1 MNEDQ
6 IIEEV
11 GVEIAI
17 ERIIPLI
24 SEEIN
29 KYKKTR
35 DKESSKKLAE
45 LLEDRKKIYAYD
57 KDTIRKYIK
66 FNGGI

>member
-6 IIEEV
+6 IIDEV
-11 GVEIAI
+11 GIEMAI
-17 ERIIPLI
+17 ERIIPQI
-24 SEEIN
+24 SKEIN
-29 KYKKTR
+29 KYKKTK
-35 DKESSKKLAE
+35 DKESSRKLAE
-45 LLEDRKKIYAYD
+45 LLEDRRKIYSND

>member
-11 GVEIAI
+11 GVEIEI

-24 SEEIN
+24 SEEI
-29 KYKKTR
+29 KK
-35 DKESSKKLAE
+35 
-45 LLEDRKKIYAYD
+45 
-57 KDTIRKYIK
+57 
-66 FNGGI
+66 